1 MAAWLVFKP
10 AATWDVMNYL
20 TQLEPDE
27 LVEIFLTNPP
37 QDFTA
42 WQLMSGVP
50 AFAARFDLLTTA
62 DADFQQKIRHW
73 PLFRWWQRFLQP
85 LTCFIGTTVSEY
97 ALLTQQQSAQQLAL
111 EIKQN
116 YGKKYPL
123 LIVKDI
129 PQQSPL
135 LDTQAN
141 DYAATLIQS
150 LQQQGFIAVEGQA
163 LAWVPI
169 DFNDIDE
176 YLSRLSY
183 QRRKNFRR
191 KLKTQS
197 LIETGCLYSGD
208 VCFQDEAVLDQYYQL
223 YLNVYNQS
231 EIHFDLL
238 TREFFVQLL
247 QDSSNQA
254 RIFTYHHQQQ
264 LIGYNICFVLN
275 NMLVDK
281 YIGFVYPQA
290 RELNLYYLSWFYNLD
305 YARQHG
311 LDFYVAGWTDPQ
323 VKASLGAQFT
333 FTKHMVYV
341 RNPVLRT
348 LLAKISNRFEQD
360 KTWQEANKQLKLDS
374 KKHE

>member
-1 MAAWLVFKP
+1 
-10 AATWDVMNYL
+10 MNYL

-27 LVEIFLTNPP
+27 LVETFLASPP

-42 WQLMSGVP
+42 WQLTGGVP

-62 DADFQQKIRHW
+62 DSEFQQKIRLW

-97 ALLTQQQSAQQLAL
+97 ALFTKQQAAQQLAL

-141 DYAATLIQS
+141 EYAATLIQS

-169 DFNDIDE
+169 DFQDIDE

-197 LIETGCLYSGD
+197 LVEIGCLHSGD
-208 VCFQDEAVLDQYYQL
+208 ACFQDEAVLEQYYQL
-223 YLNVYNQS
+223 YLNVYAQS

-238 TREFFVQLL
+238 TREFFVRLL

-254 RIFTYHHQQQ
+254 RIFTYYYQQQ
-264 LIGYNICFVLN
+264 LIGYNICFVVN

-281 YIGFVYPQA
+281 YIGFVYPLA
-290 RELNLYYLSWFYNLD
+290 RELNLYYLSWFYNLNF
-305 YARQHG
+305 ARQHG

-323 VKASLGAQFT
+323 VKASLGARFT

-341 RNPVLRT
+341 RNPVLRV
-348 LLAKISNRFEQD
+348 LLGKMSSRFEQD
-360 KTWQEANKQLKLDS
+360 KIWQETSKQHRQDG

>member
-1 MAAWLVFKP
+1 
-10 AATWDVMNYL
+10 MNYL
-20 TQLEPDE
+20 TQLEPNE
-27 LVEIFLTNPP
+27 LVDTFLTSPP

-42 WQLMSGVP
+42 WQLTSGVP

-62 DADFQQKIRHW
+62 EADFQQKIRHW
-73 PLFRWWQRFLQP
+73 PLFNWWQQFLKP
-85 LTCFIGTTVSEY
+85 ETCFIGTTVSEY
-97 ALLTQQQSAQQLAL
+97 ALFTQQQSVQQLAT
-111 EIKQN
+111 EIKQH

-135 LDTQAN
+135 LNHQAN
-141 DYAATLIQS
+141 EYAASLIQV
-150 LQQQGFIAVEGQA
+150 LQQEGFIAVEGQA

-169 DFNDIDE
+169 DFNNIDE
-176 YLSRLSY
+176 YLGRLSY

-197 LIETGCLYSGD
+197 LVEIGCLHSGD
-208 VCFQDEAVLDQYYQL
+208 AYFQNKAVLDEYYQL

-238 TREFFVQLL
+238 TKDFFVRLL

-254 RIFTYHHQQQ
+254 RIFTYHYQQE

-275 NMLVDK
+275 GMLVDK

-290 RELNLYYLSWFYNLD
+290 RELNLYYLSWFYNLN
-305 YARQHG
+305 YAKEHG
-311 LDFYVAGWTDPQ
+311 LKVYVAGWTDPQ

-341 RNPVLRT
+341 RNPVLRK
-348 LLAKISNRFEQD
+348 LLAKISTRFEQD
-360 KTWQEANKQLKLDS
+360 KIWQENSNQPTQDS